1 MKRFTLS
8 MLVLLGINMLAQATP
23 QNLYEQL
30 CEVNQEWHKHRAT
43 AQKMGLLQAQP
54 LKNEQDLLSFHIRI
68 LQQIFS
74 QRSIAH
80 LSPPQQHQRQQHL
93 GVLNKYWQR
102 RDCPRNY
109 YLPYRN
115 PVFIDHEGRYC
126 AVGYM
131 MLKSGKEK
139 FCKAVQKRNNFIY
152 IRQIRSTEFNTWQK
166 QSGLSI
172 DELAW
177 IQPGYTPV
185 VKFEQIHKL
194 GVDRKPRF
202 VDSLQATKIYDTRF
216 DVVDMF
222 GFQRMFWGSAFN
234 WEKAFRKYKKYKG
247 KPSWKALKKT
257 HGSINALTV
266 YQGTLYTAVDT
277 TIATP
282 TDSVTPITKIVKWH
296 PQKKWV
302 VVHQIIEPKRRKG
315 ERSIIYTFFN
325 NRGKLYAGGG
335 FETAYNENTK
345 PHSLTHSYLV
355 CFNGRSWQKVQQEY
369 GGIIF
374 GLIYKN
380 GRRYLGT
387 VTNGIEENGRAPIN
401 HQVKANK

>member
-8 MLVLLGINMLAQATP
+8 MWVLLSISLFAQATP
-23 QNLYEQL
+23 KNLYEQL
-30 CEVNQEWHKHRAT
+30 CEVNQEWYKHKAI
-43 AQKMGLLQAQP
+43 AQKMGFLQAKP
-54 LKNEQDLLSFHIRI
+54 LKNEQDLLSFHIRT
-68 LQQIFS
+68 LQQIFW
-74 QRSIAH
+74 QRSTAH
-80 LSPPQQHQRQQHL
+80 LSPTQQHQRQQHL
-93 GVLNKYWQR
+93 KVLNEYWQR

-126 AVGYM
+126 AVGYL

-139 FCKAVQKRNNFIY
+139 FCKVVQKTNNFIY
-152 IRQIRSTEFNTWQK
+152 IRQIRSTEFSAWQK

-177 IQPGYTPV
+177 IQPGYDPLI
-185 VKFEQIHKL
+185 KFEQIHKL

-216 DVVDMF
+216 DRVDMF
-222 GFQRMFWGSAFN
+222 GFQHMFWGTAFQ
-234 WEKAFRKYKKYKG
+234 WKKVFKKYKKYKG
-247 KPSWKALKKT
+247 KPNWEALRKT
-257 HGSINALTV
+257 HGNINALTV
-266 YQGTLYTAVDT
+266 HQGTLYTAVDT

-282 TDSVTPITKIVKWH
+282 TDSVVPITKIVKWH

-302 VVHQIIEPKRRKG
+302 VVHKIIEPKLKRNDRRL
-315 ERSIIYTFFN
+315 IYTFFS

-335 FETAYNENTK
+335 FETAYNENTH
-345 PHSLTHSYLV
+345 PNSITHSYLV
-355 CFNGRSWQKVQQEY
+355 CFNGKVWQKVQQEY

-380 GRRYLGT
+380 GKRYLGT
-387 VTNGIEENGRAPIN
+387 VINGMAGYRRAPIN
-401 HQVKANK
+401 GKVGANK